1 MPNNEQSVVS
11 KARVRPVDFLP
22 PSLPH
27 SLTYALLPSLLTDQ
41 RTYLPDE
48 WCTAYEAELMAESTG
63 SPLTSSVT
71 VGLRRVKK
79 PKLTCQRQ

>member
-1 MPNNEQSVVS
+1 MPNNEQSAVS

-63 SPLTSSVT
+63 SPVVRHT
-71 VGLRRVKK
+71 VRGTR
-79 PKLTCQRQ
+79 